1 VPIELFFRNSFDTN
15 NKEDKISLNEMLQ
28 KMPNKLKDNTD
39 LKKVAATQMA
49 KHSRKLRNL
58 NRPKKTT

>member
-1 VPIELFFRNSFDTN
+1 LNTNS
-15 NKEDKISLNEMLQ
+15 KEDKISLNEMLQ